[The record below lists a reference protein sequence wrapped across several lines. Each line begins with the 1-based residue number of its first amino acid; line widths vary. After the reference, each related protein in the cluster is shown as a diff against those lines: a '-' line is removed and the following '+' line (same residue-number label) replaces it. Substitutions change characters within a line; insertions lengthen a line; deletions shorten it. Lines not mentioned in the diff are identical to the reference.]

1 MFMVFIFVIIS
12 VGLQIKGMMIV
23 DWHFDIYDV
32 NMMIIINLVNTCN
45 TILFFSKMND
55 MNI

>member
-1 MFMVFIFVIIS
+1 MFMVFIFVILS
-12 VGLQIKGMMIV
+12 VGLQIKGMMIF
-23 DWHFDIYDV
+23 DWHFDINDV

>member
-1 MFMVFIFVIIS
+1 MFMVFIFVIIY
-12 VGLQIKGMMIV
+12 VGLQIKGMMIF

-32 NMMIIINLVNTCN
+32 NMMIINNLVNTCN
-45 TILFFSKMND
+45 KILFFSKMND